1 MNCRYC
7 NGVNTVEAQI
17 TTFAVCDIPQPFMVE
32 NVPALVCYLC
42 GDKTFSGSA
51 IDAMDKIRRGEAKAS
66 ESRLLQIFDFD
77 KLAEPSKS
85 LSEGTV

>member
-17 TTFAVCDIPQPFMVE
+17 TTFSICDLPQPFMVE

-42 GDKTFSGSA
+42 GDKTFSGKA
-51 IDAMDKIRRGEAKAS
+51 IDAMNKIKRGEVKAGK
-66 ESRLLQIFDFD
+66 SRLLQVFDFD
-77 KLAEPSKS
+77 KLAEPSRPI
-85 LSEGTV
+85 SE